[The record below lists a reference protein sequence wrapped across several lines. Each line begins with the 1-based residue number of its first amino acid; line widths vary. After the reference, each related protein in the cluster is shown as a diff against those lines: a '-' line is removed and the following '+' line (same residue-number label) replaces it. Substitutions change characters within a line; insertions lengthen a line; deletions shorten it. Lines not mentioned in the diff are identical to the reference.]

1 MGQLASRQDESKQT
15 INFSSLLKTLL
26 NMRDQQLL
34 SDEQFSE
41 LIETA
46 CTVMIEKRV
55 AHAVEKVV
63 EHQINV
69 NVLMKLLAK

>member
-1 MGQLASRQDESKQT
+1 MGQLASRHDESKQT
-15 INFSSLLKTLL
+15 ISFSSLLKTLL
-26 NMRDQQLL
+26 NLRDQQLL

-55 AHAVEKVV
+55 SLAVEKVV

-69 NVLMKLLAK
+69 NVLTKLLAK